1 MERDSV
7 RTSDDCTLV
16 DLWIDGKLRAV
27 VVPRDAIDSLDQ
39 LPLGR
44 SAAMTEAE
52 CREFVRT
59 HLAVVLKAAT
69 DRLRSGDRG
78 ADLIRLGAAEGAAR
92 VVDRRRG
99 GDRRR
104 GDRRAMPRS

>member
-69 DRLRSGDRG
+69 EGLRHGDRG
-78 ADLIRLGAAEGAAR
+78 ADLIRLGAAEGTATAPMA
-92 VVDRRRG
+92 DRRRG
-99 GDRRR
+99 ERRR
-104 GDRRAMPRS
+104 N